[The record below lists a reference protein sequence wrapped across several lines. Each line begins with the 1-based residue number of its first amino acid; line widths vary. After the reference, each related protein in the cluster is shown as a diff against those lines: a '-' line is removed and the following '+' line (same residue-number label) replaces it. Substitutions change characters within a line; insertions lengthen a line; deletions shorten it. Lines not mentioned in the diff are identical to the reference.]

1 MQVRSVIDRLLD
13 QVERGAPPSCSTR
26 LLLPAKGTS
35 IEVQWTVQD
44 ENCLK
49 WFTAVVVKPDVTRRE
64 ARQEKRLDRLVKCH
78 QIRYTAPPNEVEW
91 VFRFFSNGL
100 VAPPYHASV
109 QGLPHTSKGAMAMRK
124 SRAKQQAANARASE
138 LPQQQ
143 LPPPPPPPPEQMRH
157 LGGRWWGG
165 GGGARFFFRLI
176 LLTSKR
182 PSAV

>member
-109 QGLPHTSKGAMAMRK
+109 QGLPHP
-124 SRAKQQAANARASE
+124 RAPWQCASPGPSSKQQIRRSRGTTRASE

-143 LPPPPPPPPEQMRH
+143 LPPPPPPPGPPQEKSNHGVDGMNDE
-157 LGGRWWGG
+157 GDSDGFGY
-165 GGGARFFFRLI
+165 
-176 LLTSKR
+176 
-182 PSAV
+182 